1 MEYERLRIWALN
13 ATVYLLAV
21 FAPVIVTDP
30 VTPPMP
36 LFWVFVGIGF
46 TVITYNGL
54 RAWGQ
59 GNRRPMIHH
68 TLIPLGLFGLSLL
81 LYWTGAWRHIL
92 LGLRGMHG

>member
-1 MEYERLRIWALN
+1 MEYERLRTWALN
-13 ATVYLLAV
+13 ATVYLLAI

-81 LYWTGAWRHIL
+81 LYWAGAWRHIL